1 MQGLYRSLQVF
12 ADGHLLMDG
21 WMTGMVDGHLIRP
34 VATFSPARR
43 RELVASYQTPDAKP
57 QTPGASPRLRQDQ
70 AAIIPLHE
78 LIGINEDKGRGVG
91 HEGNPVGWVQS
102 GRGLHDVV

>member
-21 WMTGMVDGHLIRP
+21 WMTGLVDSCKGHLIRP

-57 QTPGASPRLRQDQ
+57 QTPGAIPVYGRIRLR
-70 AAIIPLHE
+70 
-78 LIGINEDKGRGVG
+78 
-91 HEGNPVGWVQS
+91 
-102 GRGLHDVV
+102 